1 MNLRH
6 EIELV
11 TPALRRFAQALSSEV
26 EEVASGCGDDIVHEA
41 LLRALKYERPPR
53 GLPVR
58 LWLYSLVCTIYRQD
72 AVEIQG
78 VARHLKVRRPHSLR
92 QANGLRE
99 AHGALWPEPL
109 VAVTSAL
116 QKLDI
121 ETRECLLL
129 VVLEGLSYA
138 EVAEV
143 LQIPQDVMLARLSRA
158 RATLAGKMQARA
170 SMATAQGP
178 KPLQSAHL
186 RLVK

>member
-11 TPALRRFAQALSSEV
+11 TPALRRFAQALSSET
-26 EEVASGCGDDIVHEA
+26 EEVATGCGDDIVHEA

-53 GLPVR
+53 GLSVR
-58 LWLYSLVCTIYRQD
+58 LWLYGLVCAIFRQD
-72 AVEIQG
+72 AVEIRG
-78 VARHLKVRRPHSLR
+78 VARHLKMQRPH
-92 QANGLRE
+92 GLRE
-99 AHGALWPEPL
+99 ANGALWPEPL

-143 LQIPQDVMLARLSRA
+143 LQIPLDVMLARLSRA
-158 RATLAGKMQARA
+158 RAALIGKMKSRSAV
-170 SMATAQGP
+170 ATAQRSN
-178 KPLQSAHL
+178 PLQSAHL